1 MKLYS
6 DSNLDRT
13 KVYREVAPHQYVEVT
28 GIEGWCA
35 LHPTLSGVLVL
46 SLAII
51 VVLGCTL
58 LLG

>member
-28 GIEGWCA
+28 GI
-35 LHPTLSGVLVL
+35 
-46 SLAII
+46 
-51 VVLGCTL
+51 
-58 LLG
+58 